1 MFGQPVSSLKEAAAA
16 GGCSDS
22 RRRRHRLRLTLI
34 LTVLSVV
41 FVCLFA
47 DLSILLLKV
56 ERRTPMD
63 GIASCYHYCPLTDWL
78 ADIRWCTNEKKNIIN
93 KSFPAGQWSNFFF
106 ALSCPSVSPRLLF
119 LRLHCFRKVLFIN
132 PLPSRGLFYLCSF
145 LDEANNASANQAM
158 DK

>member
-93 KSFPAGQWSNFFF
+93 NNGATFFSPSPVR
-106 ALSCPSVSPRLLF
+106 LSPLVYSSYAFIVSE
-119 LRLHCFRKVLFIN
+119 KY
-132 PLPSRGLFYLCSF
+132 YL
-145 LDEANNASANQAM
+145 
-158 DK
+158 